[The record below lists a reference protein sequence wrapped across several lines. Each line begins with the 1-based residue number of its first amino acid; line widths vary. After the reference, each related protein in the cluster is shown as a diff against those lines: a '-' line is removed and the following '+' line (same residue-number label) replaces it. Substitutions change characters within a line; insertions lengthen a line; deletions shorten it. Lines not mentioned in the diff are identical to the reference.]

1 MISFLVA
8 ASLLTVLVLVIL
20 FYFLLRRR
28 SGVSDNRKALNTAV
42 YRDQLKE
49 LDAEH
54 QEGSLEDTDYT
65 QARDEVQ
72 RRLLEDTAMAPEVTD
87 YAHGRKVAI
96 GILVL
101 IPVVVAALYAWHGRP
116 EMLNPERQQSPQA
129 AEQQISAMVASLA
142 AKLAKNPDNPEG
154 WAMLARSYM
163 NMDRPKEAVEAFGHL
178 TKQLND
184 DPQLMVDYAEALASS
199 GQDQGMLQARSWVE
213 KALALEPGNA
223 KGLFLSGGFAFADK
237 NYRKAAVVWEKLM
250 PLLEPGSQDARFVL
264 ENLNIARAQIKLPPL
279 PEDKFQLATGP
290 TPPQA
295 NAASSAVAGK
305 VVLDPLLKSKTSPT
319 DTVYL
324 FARAVQG
331 PRMPLAV
338 LKTTVS
344 QLPLEF
350 ELTDAMAMSP
360 QFNLSSATLV
370 RVEVRVSKSGSAT
383 PSSGDLVGASLP
395 VKPGTRGVEV
405 HISQVQP

>member
-1 MISFLVA
+1 MTSFLIA
-8 ASLLTVLVLVIL
+8 AGLLLALVLAVL
-20 FYFLLRRR
+20 FFFLLRRR
-28 SGVSDNRKALNTAV
+28 GSVSDNRKALNAAV
-42 YRDQLKE
+42 YRDQLVE

-54 QEGSLEDTDYT
+54 REGSLEEADYA

-72 RRLLEDTAMAPEVTD
+72 RRLLEDTAVNPEVTD
-87 YAHGRKVAI
+87 YTHGRKVAI
-96 GILVL
+96 GILVA
-101 IPVVVAALYAWHGRP
+101 IPLVVVGLYAWHGQP
-116 EMLNPERQQSPQA
+116 GALNPQQPQSSA
-129 AEQQISAMVASLA
+129 AEQPKIEAMVASLA
-142 AKLAKNPDNPEG
+142 AKLAKNPDDMEG

-163 NMDRPKEAVEAFGHL
+163 NLDRPKEALQAFAHL
-178 TKQLND
+178 TKQINE

-199 GQDQGMLQARSWVE
+199 GQDKGMVQARGWVD
-213 KALALEPGNA
+213 KALALEPGNP
-223 KGLFLSGGFAFADK
+223 KGLFLSGGFAFANKD
-237 NYRKAAVVWEKLM
+237 YGKAAAVWEKLM
-250 PLLEPGSQDARFVL
+250 PLLEPGSQDANFVL
-264 ENLNIARAQIKLPPL
+264 ENLNMARSQVKLPPL
-279 PEDKFQLATGP
+279 AADKFQQATGP
-290 TPPQA
+290 VVPQA
-295 NAASSAVAGK
+295 SNASSTLAGK
-305 VVLDPLLKSKTSPT
+305 VMLDPALKGKAAPT

-344 QLPLEF
+344 QLPLAF

-360 QFNLSSATLV
+360 QFNLSSASLV

-395 VKPGTRGVEV
+395 VKPGTRGIEV

>member
-1 MISFLVA
+1 MTSFLVA
-8 ASLLTVLVLVIL
+8 AGLLVVLVLIVL
-20 FYFLLRRR
+20 FFFLLRRR
-28 SGVSDNRKALNTAV
+28 AGVSDNRKALNAAV
-42 YRDQLKE
+42 YRDQLVE

-54 QEGSLEDTDYT
+54 REGSLEDADYA
-65 QARDEVQ
+65 QAREEVQ
-72 RRLLEDTAMAPEVTD
+72 RRLLEDTAVAPEVTD

-96 GILVL
+96 GILVA
-101 IPVVVAALYAWHGRP
+101 IPLVAGGLYAWHGQP
-116 EMLNPERQQSPQA
+116 EALNPQQQPHA
-129 AEQQISAMVASLA
+129 MEQQLDAMVASLA

-163 NMDRPKEAVEAFGHL
+163 NLDRPKEALEAFSHL
-178 TKQLND
+178 TKQIND

-199 GQDQGMLQARSWVE
+199 GQDQGMVQARTWVE
-213 KALALEPGNA
+213 KALAMEPGNP

-237 NYRKAAVVWEKLM
+237 NYRKAAAVWEKLM
-250 PLLEPGSQDARFVL
+250 PLLEPGSQDANFVL
-264 ENLNIARAQIKLPPL
+264 ENLNRARAQANLPPL
-279 PEDKFQLATGP
+279 SADQFQQAAGP
-290 TPPQA
+290 AKPQA
-295 NAASSAVAGK
+295 GNASSALAGK
-305 VVLDPLLKSKTSPT
+305 VVLDPALKGKVAPT

-360 QFNLSSATLV
+360 QFNLSSASLV

-395 VKPGTRGVEV
+395 VKPGTRGIEV
-405 HISQVQP
+405 SISQVQP

>member
-1 MISFLVA
+1 MTSFLIA
-8 ASLLTVLVLVIL
+8 ASLLLALVLVVL
-20 FYFLLRRR
+20 FFFLLRRR
-28 SGVSDNRKALNTAV
+28 GGVSDNRKALNAAV
-42 YRDQLKE
+42 YRDQLVE

-54 QEGSLEDTDYT
+54 REGSLEDSDYA

-72 RRLLEDTAMAPEVTD
+72 RRLLEDTAVSPEVTD
-87 YAHGRKVAI
+87 YTHGRKVAI
-96 GILVL
+96 GILVA
-101 IPVVVAALYAWHGRP
+101 IPLLVVGLYAWHGQP
-116 EMLNPERQQSPQA
+116 DALNPQQQPHA
-129 AEQQISAMVASLA
+129 MEQQLDAMVASLA

-163 NMDRPKEAVEAFGHL
+163 NLDRPKEALQAFSHL
-178 TKQLND
+178 TQQLND

-199 GQDQGMLQARSWVE
+199 GQDQGMAQARTWVD
-213 KALALEPGNA
+213 KALALEPGNP

-237 NYRKAAVVWEKLM
+237 NYRKAAAVWEKLM
-250 PLLEPGSQDARFVL
+250 PLLEPGSQDANFVL
-264 ENLNIARAQIKLPPL
+264 ENLNKARAQVQLPPL
-279 PEDKFQLATGP
+279 AADRFQQATGP
-290 TPPQA
+290 STPQA
-295 NAASSAVAGK
+295 GNASTALAGK
-305 VVLDPLLKSKTSPT
+305 VVLDPVLKGKAAPT
-319 DTVYL
+319 DTVFL

-331 PRMPLAV
+331 PRMPLAI

-360 QFNLSSATLV
+360 QFNLSSASLV

-383 PSSGDLVGASLP
+383 PTSGDLVGASLP
-395 VKPGTRGVEV
+395 VKPGTRGIEV

>member
-1 MISFLVA
+1 MTSFLIA
-8 ASLLTVLVLVIL
+8 ASLLLALVLVVL
-20 FYFLLRRR
+20 FFFLLRRR
-28 SGVSDNRKALNTAV
+28 GGVSDNRKALNAAV
-42 YRDQLKE
+42 YRDQLVE

-54 QEGSLEDTDYT
+54 REGSLEDSDYA

-72 RRLLEDTAMAPEVTD
+72 RRLLEDTAVSPEVTD
-87 YAHGRKVAI
+87 YTHGRKVAI
-96 GILVL
+96 GILVA
-101 IPVVVAALYAWHGRP
+101 IPLLVVGLYAWHGQP
-116 EMLNPERQQSPQA
+116 DALNPQQQPHA
-129 AEQQISAMVASLA
+129 MEQQLDAMVASLA

-163 NMDRPKEAVEAFGHL
+163 NLERPKEALQAFSHL
-178 TKQLND
+178 TQQLND

-199 GQDQGMLQARSWVE
+199 GQDQGMAQARTWVD
-213 KALALEPGNA
+213 KALALEPGNP

-237 NYRKAAVVWEKLM
+237 NYRKAAAVWEKLM
-250 PLLEPGSQDARFVL
+250 PLLEPGSQDANFVL
-264 ENLNIARAQIKLPPL
+264 ENLNKARAQVQLPPL
-279 PEDKFQLATGP
+279 AADRFQQATGP
-290 TPPQA
+290 STPQA
-295 NAASSAVAGK
+295 GNASTALAGK
-305 VVLDPLLKSKTSPT
+305 VVLDPVLKGKAAPT
-319 DTVYL
+319 DTVFL

-331 PRMPLAV
+331 PRMPLAI

-360 QFNLSSATLV
+360 QFNLSSASLV

-383 PSSGDLVGASLP
+383 PTSGDLVGASLP
-395 VKPGTRGVEV
+395 VKPGTRGIEV

>member
-1 MISFLVA
+1 MTSFLIA
-8 ASLLTVLVLVIL
+8 AGLLTVLVLVIL

-54 QEGSLEDTDYT
+54 QEGSLEDIDYT

-87 YAHGRKVAI
+87 YTHGRNLAI

-101 IPVVVAALYAWHGRP
+101 IPVVVAALYVWHGRP
-116 EMLNPERQQSPQA
+116 EMLNPQPQSPQA

-154 WAMLARSYM
+154 WTMLARSYM
-163 NMDRPKEAVEAFGHL
+163 NIDRPKEAVEAFGHL

-199 GQDQGMLQARSWVE
+199 GQDQGMVQARSWVE
-213 KALALEPGNA
+213 KALVLEPGNA

-250 PLLEPGSQDARFVL
+250 PLLEPGSPDARFVL

-279 PEDKFQLATGP
+279 AEDKFQLATGP
-290 TPPQA
+290 TRPQA
-295 NAASSAVAGK
+295 NGASSAVAGT
-305 VVLDPLLKSKTSPT
+305 VVLDPSLKSKTAPT

-360 QFNLSSATLV
+360 QFNLSSASLV
-370 RVEVRVSKSGSAT
+370 RVEVRVSKSGNAT

-395 VKPGTRGVEV
+395 VKPGTRGIEV
-405 HISQVQP
+405 SISQIQP

>member
-1 MISFLVA
+1 MTSFLVA
-8 ASLLTVLVLVIL
+8 AGLLVVLVLIVL
-20 FYFLLRRR
+20 FFFLLRRR
-28 SGVSDNRKALNTAV
+28 AGVSDNRKALNAAV
-42 YRDQLKE
+42 YRDQLVE

-54 QEGSLEDTDYT
+54 REGSLEDADYA
-65 QARDEVQ
+65 QAREEVQ
-72 RRLLEDTAMAPEVTD
+72 RRLLEDTAVAPEVTD

-96 GILVL
+96 GILVA
-101 IPVVVAALYAWHGRP
+101 IPLVAGGLYAWHGQP
-116 EMLNPERQQSPQA
+116 EALNPQQQPHA
-129 AEQQISAMVASLA
+129 MEQQLDAMVASLA

-163 NMDRPKEAVEAFGHL
+163 NLDRPKEALEAFSHL
-178 TKQLND
+178 TKQIND

-199 GQDQGMLQARSWVE
+199 GQDQGMVQARTWVE
-213 KALALEPGNA
+213 KALAMEPGNP

-237 NYRKAAVVWEKLM
+237 NYRKAAAVWEKLM
-250 PLLEPGSQDARFVL
+250 PLLEPGSQDANFVL
-264 ENLNIARAQIKLPPL
+264 ENLNRARAQANLPPL
-279 PEDKFQLATGP
+279 SADKFQQAAGP
-290 TPPQA
+290 AKPQA
-295 NAASSAVAGK
+295 GNASSALAGK
-305 VVLDPLLKSKTSPT
+305 VVLDPALKGKVAPT

-360 QFNLSSATLV
+360 QFNLSSASLV

-395 VKPGTRGVEV
+395 VKPGTRGIEV
-405 HISQVQP
+405 SISQVQP